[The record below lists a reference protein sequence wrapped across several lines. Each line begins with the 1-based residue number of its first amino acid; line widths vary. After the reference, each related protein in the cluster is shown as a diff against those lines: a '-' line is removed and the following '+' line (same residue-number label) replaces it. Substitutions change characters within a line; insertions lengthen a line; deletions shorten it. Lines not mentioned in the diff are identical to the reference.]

1 MKKRPPFLSYVIA
14 VGALMAGTGA
24 LTYIGLVIFEWA
36 GHTMPERAYNAA
48 AGLGLWGLVV
58 VIGSLVALAVFGL
71 IEEWDVED

>member
-14 VGALMAGTGA
+14 VGALMAGTGG
-24 LTYIGLVIFEWA
+24 LTYLGLAVFEWS
-36 GHTMPERAYNAA
+36 GNEMPESAYNAA